1 MKIKLLLLSLLI
13 VAISCNNSEKIRIS
27 GKYNGNREGSLY
39 LTRVDI
45 DRQVFIDSVKPGRTG
60 DFTFNLESRQTDYYN
75 LGFNNSEYITLIAS
89 PGDRIDL
96 SFNGSRLQDD
106 YTVKGSTES
115 EKVKLL
121 DMRLS
126 EARTQLDSLR
136 NLYSSSINAGNSDTA
151 LLASL
156 EEEYT
161 AIVDRLRMENIAFIL
176 DNLTSFSAI
185 KALYQQIDDE
195 TYVLYR
201 ERDLQYMKLVSDSL
215 STHFPGSRQAIALA
229 SNVEKEMNAMYL
241 NRFSALAES
250 AEETLPDLA
259 LPSVTGDTVLL
270 SSFRGKS
277 YVLLSFWSARSEQ
290 AVSRNMELKEYF
302 NRYHN
307 KGFQIYQVNIDE
319 DENLWRNAVRYDELP
334 WISVR
339 DYNGG
344 SSPSIALFN
353 ISSVPANYLID
364 PEGNIIAKNLFG
376 RSLQIK
382 LSQIFNQGG

>member
-13 VAISCNNSEKIRIS
+13 VAISCNNSERIRIS

-45 DRQVFIDSVKPGRTG
+45 NRQVLIDSVKPGRTG
-60 DFTFNLESRQTDYYN
+60 HFSFNLESRQTDYYN
-75 LGFNNSEYITLIAS
+75 LGFDNSEFITLIAS
-89 PGDRIDL
+89 PGDRIDI
-96 SFNGSRLQDD
+96 SFNGSPLQDD
-106 YTVKGSTES
+106 YTVNGSTES
-115 EKVKLL
+115 EKVRLL
-121 DMRLS
+121 DMRLAK
-126 EARTQLDSLR
+126 ARTELDSLST
-136 NLYSSSINAGNSDTA
+136 LYSSSMNASDRDTA
-151 LLASL
+151 LLSAL

-161 AIVDRLRMENIAFIL
+161 EIVDRLRMENIAFIL
-176 DNLTSFSAI
+176 DNLSSFSAI
-185 KALYQQIDDE
+185 KALYQKIDDE

-215 STHFPGSRQAIALA
+215 SAYFPGSRQARALA
-229 SNVEKEMNAMYL
+229 SNVENEINSMYL
-241 NRFSALAES
+241 NRITALAES
-250 AEETLPDLA
+250 VEETLPDLA

-270 SSFRGKS
+270 SSFRGKG

-290 AVSRNMELKEYF
+290 SVSGNMELKEYF
-302 NRYHN
+302 NKYHN
-307 KGFQIYQVNIDE
+307 KGFQIYQVNIDD

-339 DYNGG
+339 DYNEGL
-344 SSPSIALFN
+344 SPSISMFN

-364 PEGNIIAKNLFG
+364 PEGNIIAKDLFG

>member
-1 MKIKLLLLSLLI
+1 MKIKMLLLSLMM
-13 VAISCNNSEKIRIS
+13 VALSCNNSEKIRIS

-45 DRQVFIDSVKPGRTG
+45 DRQVFVDSVKPGRTG
-60 DFTFNLESRQTDYYN
+60 NFSLILESRQTDYYN
-75 LGFNNSEYITLIAS
+75 LGFNNNEFITLIAS
-89 PGDRIDL
+89 PGDRIDI
-96 SFNGSRLQDD
+96 SFNGPRLQDD

-115 EKVKLL
+115 EKVKIL
-121 DMRLS
+121 DMRL
-126 EARTQLDSLR
+126 ARARAELDSVR
-136 NLYSSSINAGNSDTA
+136 TLYKSNSAGTNPDTA
-151 LLASL
+151 LLTSL
-156 EEEYT
+156 EERYT
-161 AIVDRLRMENIAFIL
+161 EIIDKLRMENIAFIL

-185 KALYQQIDDE
+185 KALYQKIDED

-215 STHFPGSRQAIALA
+215 SAHFPGSRQARALSA
-229 SNVEKEMNAMYL
+229 NVEKEMSSMYM
-241 NRFSALAES
+241 NRITALAES
-250 AEETLPDLA
+250 VEETLPDLA
-259 LPSVTGDTVLL
+259 LPSVNGDSVRL
-270 SSFRGKS
+270 SSFRGNS

-290 AVSRNMELKEYF
+290 SVSHNMELKEYF
-302 NRYHN
+302 NRYRS
-307 KGFQIYQVNIDE
+307 KGFRIYQVNLDE

-339 DYNGG
+339 DYNDG

-364 PEGNIIAKNLFG
+364 PQGNIIAKDLFG

-382 LSQIFNQGG
+382 LSQIFDRGD